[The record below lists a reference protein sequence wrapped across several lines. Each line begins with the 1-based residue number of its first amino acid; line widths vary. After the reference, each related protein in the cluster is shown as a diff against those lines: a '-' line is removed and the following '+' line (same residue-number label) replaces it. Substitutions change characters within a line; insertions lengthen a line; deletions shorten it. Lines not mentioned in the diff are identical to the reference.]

1 MNMEILNNIDDYI
14 KQKRYRLVNSVLVYK
29 HSELVFERYYNK
41 FNEDSRNNIKSIW
54 KSIISIC
61 TGICLDR
68 GYIKSLEEPICN
80 YLQEFNQ
87 NIHPYH
93 KLITVGHLL
102 TMTSGIY
109 WNGGIHYHCP
119 MLEQLFRSK
128 DWLNHMADIAMA
140 DVPGT
145 KHVYKEWDVILLS
158 AIIRKATGMNT
169 YDFCYQNLYQ
179 PLEIQSGE
187 WPVSTCG
194 ISYTIIAGKEENSDL
209 SARDLAKIGL
219 LFSNKGVW
227 KGERIIS
234 EEYIKQAVTPTEQ
247 DKNYGFLWWLFDGG
261 YACRGYGGQ
270 EVNVLPNQNLVA
282 VIQAKPTPQ
291 SKSYSDIFT
300 EIVRKAIE
308 KGTLDRKENT
318 NGL

>member
-1 MNMEILNNIDDYI
+1 MELLNSIDDYI

-29 HSELVFERYYNK
+29 DNELVFERYYNK
-41 FNEDSRNNIKSIW
+41 FNQDSKNNIKSIW
-54 KSIISIC
+54 KSILSIC
-61 TGICLDR
+61 AGICLDR
-68 GYIKSLEEPICN
+68 GYIKSLDEPICN

-87 NIHPYH
+87 NIHTYQ
-93 KLITVGHLL
+93 KLITIRHLL

-128 DWLNHMADIAMA
+128 NWLEHLADIAMA

-158 AIIRKATGMNT
+158 AIISKATGMNT
-169 YDFCYQNLYQ
+169 YDFCKQYLYQ
-179 PLEIQSGE
+179 PLGIKSGE
-187 WPVSTCG
+187 WAVSPCG

-219 LFSNKGVW
+219 LFSNNGVW
-227 KGERIIS
+227 SGTRIVS
-234 EEYIKQAVTPTEQ
+234 EGYIKQALTPTKYIIQ
-247 DKNYGFLWWLFDGG
+247 SLTPTKLDKNYGFLWWLFDDG

-270 EVNVLPNQNLVA
+270 EINVLPKQNLVA
-282 VIQAKPTPQ
+282 VIQATPTSQ
-291 SKSYSDIFT
+291 SKSYGDIFT
-300 EIVRKAIE
+300 KIIMKA
-308 KGTLDRKENT
+308 
-318 NGL
+318 